1 MMAPTSGAVMS
12 KIYVT
17 NIDDLPDVARRIR
30 PSDLVSLVPME
41 EQPCTPVGVDPA
53 RHLRLL
59 IHDITKSDDA
69 GILPQSQHIQT
80 LIDFIRGWKR
90 DGPILL
96 HCIAGVS
103 RSSAAALIT
112 LVTVAPGREDEAAR
126 ALRCAGPHFSPN
138 RLMIHLADDIL
149 GTGGRLLAACEAMG
163 PADSSIERPT
173 EIEIP
178 LLAPS
183 TIALSPAEPT
193 TSIATT

>member
-1 MMAPTSGAVMS
+1 MIS

-17 NIDDLPDVARRIR
+17 NIDDLPGVARRIQ

-41 EQPCTPVGVDPA
+41 EQPRTPPGVDPA

-69 GILPQSQHIQT
+69 GVLPQSQHIQT
-80 LIDFIRGWKR
+80 LIDFIHGWKR

-112 LVTVAPGREDEAAR
+112 LVTLVPGREDEAAR

-138 RLMIHLADDIL
+138 RLMIHLADEIL
-149 GTGGRLLAACEAMG
+149 GTGGRLLAAYEAMG
-163 PADSSIERPT
+163 PADLCIEHPT
-173 EIEIP
+173 EVEVP
-178 LLAPS
+178 LLVPS
-183 TIALSPAEPT
+183 TSVAVARKS
-193 TSIATT
+193 